1 MISWGEHAARSRKMK
16 NVYSTQLRSTA
27 LKIPRRKLE
36 NTRNMRIERM
46 NRESNFCYWF
56 WFCYQ
61 RGIYLCLELLTT
73 YAVRCCLRSLVN
85 MHGSVNEQSVF
96 QNRISAVGKYRITES
111 YTINNW
117 FMAPYLH

>member
-1 MISWGEHAARSRKMK
+1 
-16 NVYSTQLRSTA
+16 
-27 LKIPRRKLE
+27 
-36 NTRNMRIERM
+36 
-46 NRESNFCYWF
+46 
-56 WFCYQ
+56 
-61 RGIYLCLELLTT
+61 
-73 YAVRCCLRSLVN
+73 